1 MKPAVGRSPP
11 TDTIAAAATAP
22 GRSAIGIVRV
32 SGPAVEEVC
41 SQLLGFVPAPRHA
54 ALLDFKDAE
63 GCAIDRGIA
72 LFFPAPNSYTGEDML
87 ELQGHGNAV
96 VLELLQQRLQQLGVR
111 SAAPG
116 EFSARAFLNGKI
128 DLAQAEAISDLVASD
143 TAQAARAALA
153 SLQGEFSRIV
163 LGLAARID
171 RLRAELEAWLDFP
184 EEDPQ
189 IAALQ
194 DYGNRTRAIVAE
206 VEQAI
211 RRAREGQILRDGLRI
226 VLAGRP
232 NAGKSSLFNRLLQRD
247 RAIVSDIP
255 GTTRDALE
263 APLNLS
269 GVSAV
274 ITDTAGLR
282 TASDSIEQEGM
293 RRTRA
298 LLGEA
303 DHVLLLVPANQAPN
317 EDDAD
322 VMTALGERGAVTLVR
337 TKIDLTGDDARID
350 SSCNPPQVFLSALNG
365 KGLPL
370 LEQRLQRTVNATDA
384 GEGTFTAR
392 RRHVAALQDVREALL
407 QALSQLAHSNELE
420 VAAEYFRR
428 ARAALS
434 AITGEYTTEDLL
446 SEIFSSF
453 CIGK

>member
-1 MKPAVGRSPP
+1 MKPAVGRRPP
-11 TDTIAAAATAP
+11 TDTIAAVATAP
-22 GRSAIGIVRV
+22 GRSAVGIVRV

-41 SQLLGFVPAPRHA
+41 AQLLGQVPPPRHA
-54 ALLDFKDAE
+54 SLLDFNDAE
-63 GCAIDRGIA
+63 GRAIDRGIA
-72 LFFPAPNSYTGEDML
+72 LYFPAPNSYTGEEML

-96 VLELLQQRLQQLGVR
+96 ILELLQQRLQQLGVR

-163 LGLAARID
+163 LNLAARID

-194 DYGNRTRAIVAE
+194 DYSARTRAIIAE
-206 VEQAI
+206 VEQAM

-247 RAIVSDIP
+247 RAIVSEIP
-255 GTTRDALE
+255 GTTRDTLE
-263 APLNLS
+263 AAINLR

-274 ITDTAGLR
+274 ICDTAGLR
-282 TASDSIEQEGM
+282 DASDSIEQEGM

-298 LLGEA
+298 LLREA
-303 DHVLLLVPANQAPN
+303 DHILLLVPANEQLSD
-317 EDDAD
+317 DDAE
-322 VMTALGERGAVTLVR
+322 VMSSLGEQATITVVR
-337 TKIDLTGDDARID
+337 TKIDLTDDAATLN
-350 SSCNPPQVFLSALNG
+350 SACNPPQVHLSALSG
-365 KGLPL
+365 EGLPL
-370 LEQRLQRTVNATDA
+370 LEQRLQQALNITDA
-384 GEGTFTAR
+384 GEGVFTAR
-392 RRHVAALQDVREALL
+392 RRHVAALQEVRDALL
-407 QALSQLAHSNELE
+407 QAMLSLAHSNELE

-434 AITGEYTTEDLL
+434 AITGEYTTEDMLG
-446 SEIFSSF
+446 EIFSSF